1 MALMQILVHK
11 LTATHSV
18 HVHIHTPVLFTWR
31 LIRKQ
36 MRHGCIYGRVVHE
49 NYSLEVRAREF
60 VSLKV
65 HINEALINLFNEKKI

>member
-1 MALMQILVHK
+1 
-11 LTATHSV
+11 
-18 HVHIHTPVLFTWR
+18 
-31 LIRKQ
+31 